1 MTKQQDDA
9 ALKIQ
14 GSNFKRMSYNALFD
28 FRCRVVDPDPYVFR
42 PPGSGSFH
50 NQAKKVRKS

>member
-28 FRCRVVDPDPYVFR
+28 VRCRVVDPDPYVFR
-42 PPGSGSFH
+42 PPESGSFH
-50 NQAKKVRKS
+50 HQAK